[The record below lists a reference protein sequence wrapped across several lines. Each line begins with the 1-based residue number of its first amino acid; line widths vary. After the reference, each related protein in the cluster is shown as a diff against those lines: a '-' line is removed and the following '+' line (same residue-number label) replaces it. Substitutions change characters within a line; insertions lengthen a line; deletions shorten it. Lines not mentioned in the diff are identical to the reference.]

1 MQNSMNVN
9 ESEQLV
15 DDYLAR
21 KSRFVSAK
29 EYEGNGKVLIFNSKK
44 VRFNEEGKYG
54 PVLEYTVKEVGS
66 GIERI
71 VNASATTLIRGL
83 RARLSEHPA
92 GNDIPLLVKRYG
104 TGMDTKYVVE
114 HVNAN

>member
-1 MQNSMNVN
+1 MAEIN
-9 ESEQLV
+9 ETERLV

-21 KSRFVSAK
+21 KSKFVSAK
-29 EYEGNGKVLIFNSKK
+29 EFEGNGKVLLFNSKQ
-44 VRFNEEGKYG
+44 VTFNEKGKFG
-54 PVLEYTVKEVGS
+54 PVVEYAVKEVGS

-114 HVNAN
+114 HAK